1 MTTLLIVD
9 DEPRQVKALS
19 AILRKQRPEYRII
32 ETMDV
37 ETAWERIETEPVDAV
52 LTDIRMPDVDGLT
65 LIERISHQKPHIKTV
80 LISGYGQ
87 FDYARQAIEHR
98 VVEYLV
104 KPIGLSDI
112 ERVISKLE
120 EMFAQESSLNQSVSV
135 YHEHLWNAL
144 IAGKLNEQQR
154 LELDRYIPVEGPGI
168 AMVIELGKDQQARTA
183 QNIPNAIRQ
192 KWNKLLS
199 PLGKCILFGDSLSER
214 VVTLIWLDR
223 SLAAKPSETV
233 SKITRLFE
241 QLRTGENMEGAV
253 LGLSTIRPSLTKEVR
268 YAHDEAMLALKHRF
282 FAVDE
287 AIIWGSDIRTFTD
300 KVTPG
305 SKELAEPLTL
315 AVKVGDRSRAMELVN
330 AFFQKREAP
339 PFPDPDLIKEE
350 LNMILWKM
358 MEGLQ
363 SVVPTETIEL
373 SHSHLKKQISGC
385 GDYQKLRFRFK
396 KLVEELLELS
406 GKSRQDKNGLI
417 ILRCQAYLQ
426 QHYMEDISL
435 ESVAAMFHF
444 NPSYFSN
451 LFKNKTGVN
460 FSEYMI
466 NMRIK
471 EAERILENTQD
482 KISEISERVGFH
494 NPSYFNKMF
503 KRKTGISP
511 NSFRQM
517 KGKDVGG

>member
-1 MTTLLIVD
+1 MTTLLLVD

-32 ETMDV
+32 EAMDV
-37 ETAWERIETEPVDAV
+37 ETAWEKIETEPVDAV

-65 LIERISHQKPHIKTV
+65 LIERISRQKPHIKTV

-87 FDYARQAIEHR
+87 FDYAKQAIEHR

-112 ERVISKLE
+112 ERIIYKLE
-120 EMFAQESSLNQSVSV
+120 EMFAHESSLNQSVSV

-144 IAGKLNEQQR
+144 IAGKLDEQQR
-154 LELDRYIPVEGPGI
+154 LELNRYIPADGPGI
-168 AMVIELGKDQQARTA
+168 TMVIELNQDQQTKVDK
-183 QNIPNAIRQ
+183 NIPNAVRQ
-192 KWNKLLS
+192 KWNKLLA
-199 PLGKCILFGDSLSER
+199 PLGKCILFGDPFSGLF
-214 VVTLIWLDR
+214 VTLIWLDR
-223 SLAAKPSETV
+223 YLAAKPSETV
-233 SKITRLFE
+233 SRITRLFE
-241 QLRTGENMEGAV
+241 QLRTGEGMEEAV
-253 LGLSTIRPSLTKEVR
+253 LGISTIRPALTEEAR
-268 YAHDEAMLALKHRF
+268 YAHEEALLALRHRF
-282 FAVDE
+282 FAADE
-287 AIIWGSDIRTFTD
+287 AIIWGSDIRAFTD

-315 AVKVGDRSRAMELVN
+315 AVKVGDQPRAIELVN

-350 LNMILWKM
+350 LYMILWKM
-358 MEGLQ
+358 IEGLQ
-363 SVVPTETIEL
+363 SVIPTEAIEL
-373 SHSHLKKQISGC
+373 SHSHLKKKISRC
-385 GDYQKLRFRFK
+385 GNYQELRFRFK

-417 ILRCQAYLQ
+417 ILQCQAYLQ

-451 LFKNKTGVN
+451 LFKIRTGVN
-460 FSEYMI
+460 FSEYI
-466 NMRIK
+466 ISMRIK
-471 EAERILENTQD
+471 QAERILENTED

-494 NPSYFNKMF
+494 NPSYFNKIF

-517 KGKDVGG
+517 KGKVGGG